1 MKQPL
6 PPSLT
11 FELAALNE
19 AVAALNLAVNPTP
32 QPIAVDG
39 LRPADW
45 DSPLR
50 LEQDKA
56 DLEDPY
62 L

>member
-11 FELAALNE
+11 FDLAALNE

-39 LRPADW
+39 PRPADW